1 MRFFLVFLLLS
12 TLFLTAESFAI
23 CQAQS
28 PNQNVYA
35 LEIQGLAWN
44 KSTLKILLTTP
55 NNESWWNPIYVN
67 STLRAIGQWNDAISY
82 FASHNEDYVYLS
94 NLELQPTVLNYTK
107 SGFDIYVN
115 WTESNL
121 PGSTDEVGLATLTS
135 ESNQIIGCT
144 INLATHTHHGVSLID
159 GDMQNIALHELGH
172 TLGLGHSND
181 TGDVM
186 FPDIALLG
194 ASKSVS
200 SLDVYGVATTFAWM
214 TNQFR
219 FYPVSF
225 WLNGTPVVLPSD
237 IPYSYLPVSAQNARP
252 NTLQNNTILQ
262 NLILDLELFLHPIL
276 LVPILALIIF
286 LIGIVLYDRL
296 RRKRRTPKADS

>member
-1 MRFFLVFLLLS
+1 MRFFLVLLLFS
-12 TLFLTAESFAI
+12 TLFLTAGSFAI

-44 KSTLKILLTTP
+44 KSTLRILLTTP

-82 FASHNEDYVYLS
+82 FASHNENYVYLS
-94 NLELQPTVLNYTK
+94 NLELKPTVLNYTK
-107 SGFDIYVN
+107 SGFDIYIN

-121 PGSTDEVGLATLTS
+121 PGSADEIGLATLTS
-135 ESNQIIGCT
+135 EANQIIGCT

-172 TLGLGHSND
+172 TLGLGHSNA

-194 ASKSVS
+194 ASKSIS
-200 SLDVYGVATTFAWM
+200 SLDMYGIATTFAWM
-214 TNQFR
+214 TNQFN
-219 FYPVSF
+219 FYPIGF

-237 IPYSYLPVSAQNARP
+237 IPYNYLPVSTQNARP

-262 NLILDLELFLHPIL
+262 NLILDLGLFLHPIL
-276 LVPILALIIF
+276 LVPIFALIIF